1 VIPAKLKAGDEVR
14 VVSPA
19 VSLGF
24 IPPEQRQIA
33 EERWEDLGL
42 RVSYSPNGEILDRF
56 DSSPVEAR
64 VSDLHGAFAD
74 PEVKGMLTTLGG
86 YNSNQ
91 LLGHLDYGLIQDNP
105 KVLCGFSDITALA
118 TAIHAR
124 TGLVTYSGP
133 HFTTLGMKRGIEYT
147 IDHFER
153 CLMREGPFEV
163 EPADHWSDDPWYEDQ
178 ENRRF
183 VPNPGHEVLNEGEA
197 EGRIIGG
204 NLGTL
209 ALLFGTSYMP
219 DLEGTIL
226 LLEDDEEIEPHHF
239 DRTLQSL
246 LHQPG
251 FDGVRGMVLG
261 RFQRASNVD
270 WETLTQIIRSKPELD
285 PVPVIANA
293 SFGHTTPAFTFPIG
307 GTCAL
312 RAHAGDVELRIE
324 TH

>member
-1 VIPAKLKAGDEVR
+1 MIPAKLKAGDEVR

-24 IPPEQRQIA
+24 IPREQRDLA
-33 EERWEDLGL
+33 EERWEELGL
-42 RVSYSPNGEILDRF
+42 RISYSPNGEVLDRF

-91 LLGHLDYGLIQDNP
+91 LLAHLDYDLIGANP
-105 KVLCGFSDITALA
+105 KAFCGFSDITALA

-133 HFTTLGMKRGIEYT
+133 HFTTLGMKRGVEYT
-147 IDHFER
+147 INHFEQCVVR
-153 CLMREGPFEV
+153 DGPLVV
-163 EPADHWSDDPWYEDQ
+163 EPADHWSDDPWYLDQ
-178 ENRRF
+178 DNRDL
-183 VPNPGHEVLNEGEA
+183 VPNPGYEVLNEGEA
-197 EGRIIGG
+197 EGRILGG

-209 ALLFGTSYMP
+209 ALLFGSSYMP
-219 DLEGTIL
+219 GLEGTVL
-226 LLEDDEEIEPHHF
+226 LLEDDEEIQPHHF

-246 LHQPG
+246 IHQPG
-251 FDGVRGMVLG
+251 FEGVRGMVLG
-261 RFQRASNVD
+261 RFQRASNMD
-270 WETLTQIIRSKPELD
+270 LETLKEMLDAKPELSRM
-285 PVPVIANA
+285 PMIANA

-307 GTCAL
+307 GTGAI
-312 RAHAGDVELRIE
+312 RAHAGDVKLRIE
-324 TH
+324 KH